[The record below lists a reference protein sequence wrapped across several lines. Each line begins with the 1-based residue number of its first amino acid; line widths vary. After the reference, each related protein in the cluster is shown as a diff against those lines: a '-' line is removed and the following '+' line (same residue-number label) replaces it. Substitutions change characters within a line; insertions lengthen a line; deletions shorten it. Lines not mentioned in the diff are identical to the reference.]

1 MTRTEA
7 LAKVRTAVMAEFP
20 KADVRTNEDQNP
32 ATPMCV
38 TVTWGN
44 GRIGKAV
51 RAQSIQAEPDAFI
64 REALSTL
71 RSFYENRVAR
81 SAYAG

>member
-7 LAKVRTAVMAEFP
+7 LAKVRAAVQAEFP

-51 RAQSIQAEPDAFI
+51 RAQTIQTDPDAFI
-64 REALSTL
+64 REALPTL
-71 RSFYENRVAR
+71 RNFYKNRVAN